1 MENFNIK
8 KRGGVIDS
16 LKADFFYKLINYLL
30 YK

>member
-8 KRGGVIDS
+8 KGGVIDS